1 MLVKLEVHDQR
12 FVCSEAEAG
21 LGASGDGHQN
31 SLVSLIDANASP
43 SFADAV
49 TLLPEANLANS
60 VNLLQ
65 LPPVEMWP
73 WICIH
78 SCHFFQD
85 LPPHEE
91 LPAWQDTQGWTRRS
105 ACLVFSLHLLRFEA
119 S

>member
-1 MLVKLEVHDQR
+1 MDVGKVGSSMVRGFRAVRQR
-12 FVCSEAEAG
+12 QG
-21 LGASGDGHQN
+21 WGASADGHQN
-31 SLVSLIDANASP
+31 SLVSLIGANASP

-85 LPPHEE
+85 LPPREE
-91 LPAWQDTQGWTRRS
+91 LPAWQDTQGWTRQL
-105 ACLVFSLHLLRFEA
+105 CLSGLFFALIEI
-119 S
+119 